1 MPYVAESF
9 ELDEDGDGTVLVY
22 TGELGTDLWGLGR
35 LWGDLV
41 AAKWE
46 VTVKTSLDAI
56 RVEDERRRHQ

>member
-1 MPYVAESF
+1 
-9 ELDEDGDGTVLVY
+9 VLVY